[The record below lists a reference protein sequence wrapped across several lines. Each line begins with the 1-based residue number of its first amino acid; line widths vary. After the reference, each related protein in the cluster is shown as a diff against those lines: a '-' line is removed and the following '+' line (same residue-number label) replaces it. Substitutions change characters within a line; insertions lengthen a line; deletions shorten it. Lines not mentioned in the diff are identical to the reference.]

1 MQNPVHSSAAL
12 PESADAAGLPLRGR
26 GRRPPGG
33 SHGTAGPVPPD
44 LRSGR
49 GAHSRPPVHRRRCAR
64 RTMRPGVTWSRWR
77 ASRSRPAVRLPLPP
91 PWLSR
96 RAQRHH
102 RERRVGPQSRQV
114 APAPGRTRA
123 PTGPRT
129 RQVGGAD
136 HTHRLGLEEVPL
148 GGIGEDRELAPSA
161 EARRS
166 PTARAP
172 HLNRPATSLTRP
184 RVRNHLQ
191 PPRGRPP
198 VVSY

>member
-26 GRRPPGG
+26 GRRPGGRLARDRRSRAPGPPVR
-33 SHGTAGPVPPD
+33 AG
-44 LRSGR
+44 
-49 GAHSRPPVHRRRCAR
+49 GALATPVHRRRCAR
-64 RTMRPGVTWSRWR
+64 RTMRPGVTWSRGR
-77 ASRSRPAVRLPLPP
+77 ASRSRPAVRLPPP
-91 PWLSR
+91 RLSR

-114 APAPGRTRA
+114 APAPGRTRT

-148 GGIGEDRELAPSA
+148 GGIGENRELASSA